1 MWWCASLVAQ
11 MPKNLPAMQGT
22 WVRYLDWED
31 PLEKGVATHSSMHA
45 GESHGPRSL
54 VGYSLWSRK
63 ELDMTERLSPKQ
75 WWCRQRSEWRY
86 CWLWRWKEAMSQ
98 GMWAA
103 FSIWTGKKAHS
114 LPESSERM
122 TLCWHLSLSSIDLLL
137 NSDLQNFNIIQ
148 LCCSK
153 APKFVVISYRSKRK

>member
-31 PLEKGVATHSSMHA
+31 PLEKGVATHSSMLA

-54 VGYSLWSRK
+54 VGYKLWSRK
-63 ELDMTERLSPKQ
+63 ELDTTERLSPKQ

-103 FSIWTGKKAHS
+103 SGSWKRQGK
-114 LPESSERM
+114 R
-122 TLCWHLSLSSIDLLL
+122 LSSRAFRKGYRPPDVLILAWWDPCWMS
-137 NSDLQNFNIIQ
+137 NLQNCIANVWVF
-148 LCCSK
+148 L
-153 APKFVVISYRSKRK
+153 KFI